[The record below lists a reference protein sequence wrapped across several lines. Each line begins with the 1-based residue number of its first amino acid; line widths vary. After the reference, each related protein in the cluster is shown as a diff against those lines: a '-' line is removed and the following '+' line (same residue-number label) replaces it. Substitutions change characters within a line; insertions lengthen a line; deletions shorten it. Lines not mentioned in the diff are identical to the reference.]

1 MSVHADSSSV
11 DEKSPDKKT
20 TATNYAPSG
29 PVLTVLG
36 LCGIVVA
43 LMQTLVVPI
52 IPQLPH
58 LLNSTPADTSWAVTA
73 TLLAAAVIT
82 PISGRLGDMFG
93 KKRMLLVSLGMVV
106 LGSAICAIA
115 PSLIV
120 LVVGR
125 ALQGASVG
133 AIPLGIAIIRDVL
146 PPKKVAGAMAV
157 MSATLGV
164 GGAIGLPIA
173 AVIAQNANWHFLFVT
188 SAAFGLICIALVAFV
203 IPESTVRRP
212 GRFDFVGAF
221 GLTVGLITLLLPIT
235 KGGTWGWGD
244 PKTLGLLAVSALSF
258 LVWGWWELRR
268 SAPLVDLRV
277 SARPQVLFTNFASI
291 AVGFAMY
298 GNSLTLP
305 QLLMAPTS
313 TGYGLGLSMVAAGL
327 ALAPGGLV
335 MMALSPVSARIS
347 AWRGPRI
354 TLMLGALVIGLGY
367 AFAYFTVSSVWQVA
381 VAGMFIGA
389 GVGLSYSAMPA
400 LIMGAVPI
408 TESAAANGL
417 NSLMR
422 SIGTS
427 TSAAIV
433 SVVLAGMTITVGTAV
448 IPSFEAF
455 RATFLISIAAAAVT
469 MVFAGL
475 IPKQKVT

>member
-1 MSVHADSSSV
+1 MSVHAGSSNV
-11 DEKSPDKKT
+11 DEKIPD
-20 TATNYAPSG
+20 TNYASSG

-93 KKRMLLVSLGMVV
+93 KKRMLLVSLAMVV

-212 GRFDFVGAF
+212 GRFDFVGAL

-244 PKTLGLLAVSALSF
+244 AKTLGLLAVSALSF

-268 SAPLVDLRV
+268 NAPLVDLRV
-277 SARPQVLFTNFASI
+277 SAPAAS
-291 AVGFAMY
+291 
-298 GNSLTLP
+298 SLH
-305 QLLMAPTS
+305 QLRVDRRRFCHVRQFPDAPPTAHGTDVHRLRTRTVHGCS
-313 TGYGLGLSMVAAGL
+313 GARTGPRRTRHDG
-327 ALAPGGLV
+327 ALARLPLEF
-335 MMALSPVSARIS
+335 R
-347 AWRGPRI
+347 
-354 TLMLGALVIGLGY
+354 LGA
-367 AFAYFTVSSVWQVA
+367 AR
-381 VAGMFIGA
+381 
-389 GVGLSYSAMPA
+389 
-400 LIMGAVPI
+400 
-408 TESAAANGL
+408 ES
-417 NSLMR
+417 R
-422 SIGTS
+422 
-427 TSAAIV
+427 
-433 SVVLAGMTITVGTAV
+433 
-448 IPSFEAF
+448 
-455 RATFLISIAAAAVT
+455 
-469 MVFAGL
+469 
-475 IPKQKVT
+475 

>member
-1 MSVHADSSSV
+1 
-11 DEKSPDKKT
+11 
-20 TATNYAPSG
+20 
-29 PVLTVLG
+29 
-36 LCGIVVA
+36 
-43 LMQTLVVPI
+43 
-52 IPQLPH
+52 
-58 LLNSTPADTSWAVTA
+58 
-73 TLLAAAVIT
+73 
-82 PISGRLGDMFG
+82 
-93 KKRMLLVSLGMVV
+93 
-106 LGSAICAIA
+106 
-115 PSLIV
+115 
-120 LVVGR
+120 
-125 ALQGASVG
+125 
-133 AIPLGIAIIRDVL
+133 
-146 PPKKVAGAMAV
+146 
-157 MSATLGV
+157 
-164 GGAIGLPIA
+164 
-173 AVIAQNANWHFLFVT
+173 
-188 SAAFGLICIALVAFV
+188 
-203 IPESTVRRP
+203 
-212 GRFDFVGAF
+212 
-221 GLTVGLITLLLPIT
+221 
-235 KGGTWGWGD
+235 
-244 PKTLGLLAVSALSF
+244 
-258 LVWGWWELRR
+258 
-268 SAPLVDLRV
+268 
-277 SARPQVLFTNFASI
+277 
-291 AVGFAMY
+291 MY

-455 RATFLISIAAAAVT
+455 RTTFLISIAAAVVT

-475 IPKQKVT
+475 IPKQKVS

>member
-1 MSVHADSSSV
+1 MTLITDAGV
-11 DEKSPDKKT
+11 DPARKVAHP
-20 TATNYAPSG
+20 TAVVAIACY
-29 PVLTVLG
+29 
-36 LCGIVVA
+36 CGIVVA
-43 LMQTLVVPI
+43 LTQTLIVPLV
-52 IPQLPH
+52 PLLPS
-58 LLNSTPADTSWAVTA
+58 LLHTTASNASWAVTA
-73 TLLAAAVIT
+73 TLLTAAVMM

-93 KKRMLLVSLGMVV
+93 KRLMLALSLVALIAGSLLCALSSSLVPVV
-106 LGSAICAIA
+106 A
-115 PSLIV
+115 
-120 LVVGR
+120 GR
-125 ALQGASVG
+125 ALQGASMGVI
-133 AIPLGIAIIRDVL
+133 ALGISIMRDEL
-146 PPKKVAGAMAV
+146 PADRVGPAVAKV
-157 MSATLGV
+157 SATLGV

-188 SAAFGLICIALVAFV
+188 SAVFGLICIALVAFV

-212 GRFDFVGAF
+212 GRFDFVGAL

-235 KGGTWGWGD
+235 KGGTWGWSD
-244 PKTLGLLAVSALSF
+244 AKTLGLLAVSALSF

-268 SAPLVDLRV
+268 NAPLVDLRV

-455 RATFLISIAAAAVT
+455 RATFLISIAAAVVT

-475 IPKQKVT
+475 IPKQKVS

>member
-1 MSVHADSSSV
+1 MSVHAGSSNV
-11 DEKSPDKKT
+11 DEKIPD
-20 TATNYAPSG
+20 TNYASSG

-93 KKRMLLVSLGMVV
+93 KKRMLLVSLAMVV

-212 GRFDFVGAF
+212 GRFDFVGAL

-244 PKTLGLLAVSALSF
+244 AKTLGLLA
-258 LVWGWWELRR
+258 
-268 SAPLVDLRV
+268 
-277 SARPQVLFTNFASI
+277 
-291 AVGFAMY
+291 GFRAQ
-298 GNSLTLP
+298 LP
-305 QLLMAPTS
+305 
-313 TGYGLGLSMVAAGL
+313 
-327 ALAPGGLV
+327 
-335 MMALSPVSARIS
+335 
-347 AWRGPRI
+347 
-354 TLMLGALVIGLGY
+354 
-367 AFAYFTVSSVWQVA
+367 
-381 VAGMFIGA
+381 
-389 GVGLSYSAMPA
+389 GVGM
-400 LIMGAVPI
+400 V
-408 TESAAANGL
+408 
-417 NSLMR
+417 
-422 SIGTS
+422 GTS
-427 TSAAIV
+427 TQRTAGGPPRIGPAASSLHQLRVDRRRFCHVRQFPDAPPTAHGTDVHRLRTRTVHGCSGARTGPRRTRHDGALARLRSNFGLARPANLVDARRPRHRIGLRLRIFHGV
-433 SVVLAGMTITVGTAV
+433 ERLAGRRGRNVHRSGR
-448 IPSFEAF
+448 
-455 RATFLISIAAAAVT
+455 RALVLGH
-469 MVFAGL
+469 AGL
-475 IPKQKVT
+475 DHGRSPHHGICSRERTELTDAIDRHVDVCRDRERRPGRNDHHRPAPQ

>member
-1 MSVHADSSSV
+1 MSVHAGSSNV
-11 DEKSPDKKT
+11 DEKIPD
-20 TATNYAPSG
+20 TNYASSG

-93 KKRMLLVSLGMVV
+93 KKRMLLVSLAMVV

-188 SAAFGLICIALVAFV
+188 SAVFGLICIALVAFV

-212 GRFDFVGAF
+212 GRFDFVGAL

-235 KGGTWGWGD
+235 KGGTWGWSD
-244 PKTLGLLAVSALSF
+244 AKTLGLLAVSALSF
-258 LVWGWWELRR
+258 LMWGWWELRR
-268 SAPLVDLRV
+268 NAPLVDLRV

-455 RATFLISIAAAAVT
+455 RATFLISIAAAVVT

-475 IPKQKVT
+475 IPKQKVS

>member
-1 MSVHADSSSV
+1 MSVHAGSSNV
-11 DEKSPDKKT
+11 DEKIPD
-20 TATNYAPSG
+20 TNYASSG

-93 KKRMLLVSLGMVV
+93 KKRMLLVSLAMVV

-212 GRFDFVGAF
+212 GRFDFVGALGPHRWSDHPVTPHHQGRNLGMGRRENPGAPCGF
-221 GLTVGLITLLLPIT
+221 RAQLP
-235 KGGTWGWGD
+235 
-244 PKTLGLLAVSALSF
+244 
-258 LVWGWWELRR
+258 
-268 SAPLVDLRV
+268 
-277 SARPQVLFTNFASI
+277 
-291 AVGFAMY
+291 
-298 GNSLTLP
+298 
-305 QLLMAPTS
+305 
-313 TGYGLGLSMVAAGL
+313 
-327 ALAPGGLV
+327 
-335 MMALSPVSARIS
+335 
-347 AWRGPRI
+347 
-354 TLMLGALVIGLGY
+354 
-367 AFAYFTVSSVWQVA
+367 
-381 VAGMFIGA
+381 
-389 GVGLSYSAMPA
+389 GVGM
-400 LIMGAVPI
+400 V
-408 TESAAANGL
+408 
-417 NSLMR
+417 
-422 SIGTS
+422 GTS
-427 TSAAIV
+427 TQRTAGGPPRIGPAASSLHQLRV
-433 SVVLAGMTITVGTAV
+433 DRRRFCHVRQFPDAPPTAHGTDVHRLRTRTVHGCSGARTG
-448 IPSFEAF
+448 PRRDS
-455 RATFLISIAAAAVT
+455 S
-469 MVFAGL
+469 
-475 IPKQKVT
+475 

>member
-1 MSVHADSSSV
+1 MSVETDPSNADAVPTDSETVS
-11 DEKSPDKKT
+11 
-20 TATNYAPSG
+20 ARL
-29 PVLTVLG
+29 VLTVLG
-36 LCGIVVA
+36 MCGIVVA

-58 LLNSTPADTSWAVTA
+58 ILNSTPADTSWAVTA

-93 KKRMLLVSLGMVV
+93 KKRMLLVSLGLVV
-106 LGSAICAIA
+106 LGSAISAAA
-115 PSLIV
+115 PSLV
-120 LVVGR
+120 LLVIGR
-125 ALQGASVG
+125 ALQGASMG
-133 AIPLGIAIIRDVL
+133 AIPLGIAILRDTL
-146 PPKKVAGAMAV
+146 PPKKVPGAMAV

-164 GGAIGLPIA
+164 GGAVGLPIA
-173 AVIAQNANWHFLFVT
+173 AVIAQNANWHYLFVT
-188 SAAFGLICIALVAFV
+188 SAVLGLLCLMLVAIV
-203 IPESTVRRP
+203 VPESKVLRP
-212 GRFDFVGAF
+212 GRFDIAGA
-221 GLTVGLITLLLPIT
+221 VGLGIALVALLLPVT

-244 PKTLGLLAVSALSF
+244 RKTLGLLILSAVMF

-268 SAPLVDLRV
+268 KAPLVDLRI
-277 SARPQVLFTNFASI
+277 SARPQILFTNLASV

-298 GNSLTLP
+298 GNALTFP

-313 TGYGLGLSMVAAGL
+313 TGYGLGLSMVTAGL

-354 TLMLGALVIGLGY
+354 TLMIGAVVIGGGY
-367 AFAYFTVSSVWQVA
+367 VFVYFANSSVLQIVL
-381 VAGMFIGA
+381 AGMVIGA
-389 GVGLSYSAMPA
+389 GVGLSYAAMPA
-400 LIMGAVPI
+400 LIMGAVPV

-433 SVVLAGMTITVGTAV
+433 SVVLAGMTITVGTAT
-448 IPSFEAF
+448 IPSLGAF
-455 RATFLISIAAAAVT
+455 RATFLISVAAAATTV
-469 MVFAGL
+469 VFAWL
-475 IPKQKVT
+475 IPKRQAA

>member
-1 MSVHADSSSV
+1 MSVHAGPSN
-11 DEKSPDKKT
+11 PDVQPS
-20 TATNYAPSG
+20 AARYAPAR

-58 LLNSTPADTSWAVTA
+58 LLDSTPADTSWAVTA

-93 KKRMLLVSLGMVV
+93 KKRMLLVSLGLVV
-106 LGSAICAIA
+106 LGSAICAVA
-115 PSLIV
+115 PSLVV
-120 LVVGR
+120 LVAGR

-146 PPKKVAGAMAV
+146 PPKKVAGAMAI

-164 GGAIGLPIA
+164 GGAVGLPVA
-173 AVIAQNANWHFLFVT
+173 AVIAQNADWHFLFVT
-188 SAAFGLICIALVAFV
+188 SAVFGLLCIALVVRV

-212 GRFDFVGAF
+212 GRFDVVGAL
-221 GLTVGLITLLLPIT
+221 GLTVALIALLLPIT

-244 PKTLGLLAVSALSF
+244 AKTLGLLAVSLVVF
-258 LVWGWWELRR
+258 LLWGWWELRQK
-268 SAPLVDLRV
+268 APLVDLRV
-277 SARPQVLFTNFASI
+277 SSRPQVLFTNFASI

-313 TGYGLGLSMVAAGL
+313 TGYGLGLSMVSAGL

-335 MMALSPVSARIS
+335 MMILSPVSARIS

-367 AFAYFTVSSVWQVA
+367 AFAYFNAASVWQIV

-433 SVVLAGMTITVGTAV
+433 SVVLAGMTVTVGIAV

-455 RATFLISIAAAAVT
+455 RVTFLISIVAAAVT
-469 MVFAGL
+469 MIFAGL
-475 IPKQKVT
+475 IPGRKVH